1 MRGLETPEEAS
12 KGGNINI
19 VAAKGAG
26 ICEVVLSNGKV
37 QRTMLLPFGK
47 GFMWV
52 ESGGA
57 SNTLGILDWRRRS
70 VLPID

>member
-1 MRGLETPEEAS
+1 MRGLKTPEEAS

-26 ICEVVLSNGKV
+26 ICEVVLSNGKL
-37 QRTMLLPFGK
+37 QRNMLLPFGK

-52 ESGGA
+52 ASGVSEHHCWHSGLA
-57 SNTLGILDWRRRS
+57 EEVSAAN
-70 VLPID
+70 